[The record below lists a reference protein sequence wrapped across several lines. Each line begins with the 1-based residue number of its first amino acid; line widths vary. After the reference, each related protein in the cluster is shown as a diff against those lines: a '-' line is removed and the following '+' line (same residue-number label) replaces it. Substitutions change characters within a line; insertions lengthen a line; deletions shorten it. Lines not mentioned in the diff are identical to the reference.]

1 MRSARSLKKKSP
13 ETIVSPQQ
21 QLTTATLDPVPARH
35 VEDIRVVG
43 EVSDSFLACALSA
56 ARPTSAR

>member
-1 MRSARSLKKKSP
+1 ML
-13 ETIVSPQQ
+13 PQQ